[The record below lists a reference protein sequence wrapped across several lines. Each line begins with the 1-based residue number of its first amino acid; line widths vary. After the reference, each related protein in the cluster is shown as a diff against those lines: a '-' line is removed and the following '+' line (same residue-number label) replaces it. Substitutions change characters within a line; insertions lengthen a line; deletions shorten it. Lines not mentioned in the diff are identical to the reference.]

1 MHDHRRD
8 PRRDPAA
15 HGLDRRDRSVEDADG
30 AATARQAIGY
40 SIALLLVS
48 VLPPLFGL
56 GSVAYSVAAAL
67 CGAAILAAS
76 IVFRRERSNR
86 NARRLFMMSNL
97 YLIVVMV
104 LLVL

>member
-1 MHDHRRD
+1 MAISWMYREDYGRAGFRM
-8 PRRDPAA
+8 
-15 HGLDRRDRSVEDADG
+15 LSVEDTDG

-56 GSVAYSVAAAL
+56 GSVVYSVAAAL
-67 CGAAILAAS
+67 CGAAILVAS